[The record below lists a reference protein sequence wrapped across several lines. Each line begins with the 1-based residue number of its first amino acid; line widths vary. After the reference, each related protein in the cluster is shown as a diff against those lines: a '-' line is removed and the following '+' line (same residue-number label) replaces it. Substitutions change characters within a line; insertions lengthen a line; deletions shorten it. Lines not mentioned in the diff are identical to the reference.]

1 MIGGNVSEGR
11 RMGRTGKLVIVGVVV
26 LVLAQGGGY
35 LLLASRTSDSPPP
48 AALDPAPS
56 TTAGQATGTTQADG
70 AATPDGTWQV
80 GDDGSSYVGYR
91 VKEQLA
97 FLDSPS
103 EAVGRSTAVTGTM
116 EVAGDTVEKVRIEA
130 DLTRLTS
137 DESRRDNAIRRL
149 GLESDQFP
157 TAVFELTEPVRLDRE
172 PADGQ
177 QVTGEGKGRLTVH
190 GVTREVTA
198 DLQGRWDGS
207 TIQVAGRMPVR
218 MSDFQI
224 TPPRVG
230 PVVSI
235 EDDLTVEF
243 RLTFVPA

>member
-1 MIGGNVSEGR
+1 VAGVQGR
-11 RMGRTGKLVIVGVVV
+11 RGRLLAAGAVV
-26 LVLAQGGGY
+26 LVLALLGGGW
-35 LLLASRTSDSPPP
+35 LLLSARNAD
-48 AALDPAPS
+48 APAPAS
-56 TTAGQATGTTQADG
+56 LDAAPEATTATTAEAAQPDAGTADG
-70 AATPDGTWQV
+70 SWRVRA
-80 GDDGSSYVGYR
+80 DGSSFVGYR
-91 VKEQLA
+91 VRERLA
-97 FLDSPS
+97 SLASAS
-103 EAVGRSTAVTGTM
+103 EAVGRSTQVSGTM
-116 EVAGDTVEKVRIEA
+116 QVAGDQVEAVKVEA
-130 DLTRLTS
+130 DLRGLTS
-137 DESRRDNAIRRL
+137 DEGRRDNAIRRL

-157 TAVFELTEPVRLDRE
+157 TAVFELAEPLRLGRE
-172 PADGQ
+172 PANGR

-198 DLQGRWDGS
+198 ALQGRWDGS

>member
-1 MIGGNVSEGR
+1 VAGIQGR
-11 RMGRTGKLVIVGVVV
+11 RGWLLAAGAAV
-26 LVLAQGGGY
+26 LVLALLGGGW
-35 LLLASRTSDSPPP
+35 LLLSARNAD
-48 AALDPAPS
+48 APAPAS
-56 TTAGQATGTTQADG
+56 LDAAPEATTATTAEAAQPDAGTADG
-70 AATPDGTWQV
+70 SWRVRA
-80 GDDGSSYVGYR
+80 DGSSFVGYR
-91 VKEQLA
+91 VRERLA
-97 FLDSPS
+97 SLASAS
-103 EAVGRSTAVTGTM
+103 EAVGRSTQVSGTM
-116 EVAGDTVEKVRIEA
+116 QVAGDQVEAVKVEA
-130 DLTRLTS
+130 DLRGLTS
-137 DESRRDNAIRRL
+137 DEGRRDNAIRRL

>member
-1 MIGGNVSEGR
+1 VAGIQGR
-11 RMGRTGKLVIVGVVV
+11 RGRLLAAGAVV
-26 LVLAQGGGY
+26 LVLALLGGGW
-35 LLLASRTSDSPPP
+35 LLLSARNAD
-48 AALDPAPS
+48 APAPAS
-56 TTAGQATGTTQADG
+56 LDAAPEATTATTAEAAQPDAGTADG
-70 AATPDGTWQV
+70 SWRVRA
-80 GDDGSSYVGYR
+80 DGSSFVGYR
-91 VKEQLA
+91 VRERLA
-97 FLDSPS
+97 SLASAS
-103 EAVGRSTAVTGTM
+103 EAVGRSTQVSGTM
-116 EVAGDTVEKVRIEA
+116 QVAGDQVEAVKVEA
-130 DLTRLTS
+130 DLRGLTS
-137 DESRRDNAIRRL
+137 DEGRRDNAIRRL

-172 PADGQ
+172 PADGR

-198 DLQGRWDGS
+198 DLQGRWDRS

-235 EDDLTVEF
+235 ADDLTVEF

>member
-1 MIGGNVSEGR
+1 VAGIQGR
-11 RMGRTGKLVIVGVVV
+11 RGRLLAAGAAV
-26 LVLAQGGGY
+26 LVLALLGGGW
-35 LLLASRTSDSPPP
+35 LLSARNAD
-48 AALDPAPS
+48 APAPAS
-56 TTAGQATGTTQADG
+56 LDAAPEATTATTAEAAQPDAGTADG
-70 AATPDGTWQV
+70 SWRVRA
-80 GDDGSSYVGYR
+80 DGSSFVGYR
-91 VKEQLA
+91 VRERLA
-97 FLDSPS
+97 SLASAS
-103 EAVGRSTAVTGTM
+103 EAVGRSTQVSGTM
-116 EVAGDTVEKVRIEA
+116 QVAGDQVEAVKVEA
-130 DLTRLTS
+130 DLRGLTS
-137 DESRRDNAIRRL
+137 DEGRRDNAIRRL

>member
-1 MIGGNVSEGR
+1 VAGIQGR
-11 RMGRTGKLVIVGVVV
+11 RGRLLAAGAVV
-26 LVLAQGGGY
+26 LVLVLLGGGW
-35 LLLASRTSDSPPP
+35 LLLSARNAD
-48 AALDPAPS
+48 APAPAS
-56 TTAGQATGTTQADG
+56 LDAAPEATTATTTAEAAQPQAG
-70 AATPDGTWQV
+70 TPDGSWQV
-80 GDDGSSYVGYR
+80 RADGSSFVGYR
-91 VKEQLA
+91 VRERLA
-97 FLDSPS
+97 SLASAS
-103 EAVGRSTAVTGTM
+103 EAVGRSTQVSGTM
-116 EVAGDTVEKVRIEA
+116 RVAGDQVEAVKVEA
-130 DLTRLTS
+130 DLRGLTS
-137 DESRRDNAIRRL
+137 DEGRRDNAIRRL

-157 TAVFELTEPVRLDRE
+157 TAVFELTEPMRLDQE
-172 PADGQ
+172 PANGR

>member
-1 MIGGNVSEGR
+1 VAGIQGR
-11 RMGRTGKLVIVGVVV
+11 RGWLLAAGAAV
-26 LVLAQGGGY
+26 LVLALLGGGW
-35 LLLASRTSDSPPP
+35 LLLSARNAD
-48 AALDPAPS
+48 APAPAS
-56 TTAGQATGTTQADG
+56 LDAAPEATTATTAEAAQPDAGTADG
-70 AATPDGTWQV
+70 SWRVRA
-80 GDDGSSYVGYR
+80 DGSSFVGYR
-91 VKEQLA
+91 VRERLA
-97 FLDSPS
+97 SLASAS
-103 EAVGRSTAVTGTM
+103 EAVGRSTQVSGTM
-116 EVAGDTVEKVRIEA
+116 QVAGDQVEAVKVEA
-130 DLTRLTS
+130 DLRGLTS
-137 DESRRDNAIRRL
+137 DEGRRDNAIRRL

-172 PADGQ
+172 PADGR

>member
-1 MIGGNVSEGR
+1 MAGIQGR
-11 RMGRTGKLVIVGVVV
+11 RGWLLAAGAAV
-26 LVLAQGGGY
+26 LVLALLGGGW
-35 LLLASRTSDSPPP
+35 LLLSARNAD
-48 AALDPAPS
+48 APAPAS
-56 TTAGQATGTTQADG
+56 LDAAPEATTATTTAEAAQPQAG
-70 AATPDGTWQV
+70 TPDGSWQV
-80 GDDGSSYVGYR
+80 RADGSSFVGYR
-91 VKEQLA
+91 VRERLA
-97 FLDSPS
+97 SLASAS
-103 EAVGRSTAVTGTM
+103 EAVGRSTQVSGTM
-116 EVAGDTVEKVRIEA
+116 QVAGDQVEAVKVEA
-130 DLTRLTS
+130 DLRGLTS
-137 DESRRDNAIRRL
+137 DEGRRDNAIRRL

-157 TAVFELTEPVRLDRE
+157 TAVFELAEPMRLDQE
-172 PADGQ
+172 PANGR

>member
-1 MIGGNVSEGR
+1 VAGIQGR
-11 RMGRTGKLVIVGVVV
+11 RGWLLAAGAAV
-26 LVLAQGGGY
+26 LVLALLGGGW
-35 LLLASRTSDSPPP
+35 LLLSARNAD
-48 AALDPAPS
+48 APAPAS
-56 TTAGQATGTTQADG
+56 LDAAPEATTATTAEAAQPDAGTADG
-70 AATPDGTWQV
+70 SWRVRA
-80 GDDGSSYVGYR
+80 DGSSFVGYR
-91 VKEQLA
+91 VRERLA
-97 FLDSPS
+97 SLASAS
-103 EAVGRSTAVTGTM
+103 EAVGRSTQVSGTM
-116 EVAGDTVEKVRIEA
+116 QVAGDQVEAVKVEA
-130 DLTRLTS
+130 DLRGLTS
-137 DESRRDNAIRRL
+137 DEGRRDNAIRRL

-235 EDDLTVEF
+235 EDDLTVEL

>member
-1 MIGGNVSEGR
+1 VAGIQGR
-11 RMGRTGKLVIVGVVV
+11 RGRLLAAGAAV
-26 LVLAQGGGY
+26 LVLALLGGGW
-35 LLLASRTSDSPPP
+35 LLLSARNAD
-48 AALDPAPS
+48 APAPAS
-56 TTAGQATGTTQADG
+56 LDAAPEATTATTAEAAQPDAGTADG
-70 AATPDGTWQV
+70 SWRVRA
-80 GDDGSSYVGYR
+80 DGSSFVGYR
-91 VKEQLA
+91 VRERLA
-97 FLDSPS
+97 SLASAS
-103 EAVGRSTAVTGTM
+103 EAVGRSTQVSGTM
-116 EVAGDTVEKVRIEA
+116 QVAGDQVEAVKVEA
-130 DLTRLTS
+130 DLRGLTS
-137 DESRRDNAIRRL
+137 DEGRRDNAIRRL

-172 PADGQ
+172 PANGR

>member
-1 MIGGNVSEGR
+1 VAGIQGR
-11 RMGRTGKLVIVGVVV
+11 RGRLLAAGAAV
-26 LVLAQGGGY
+26 LVLALLGGGW
-35 LLLASRTSDSPPP
+35 LLLSARNAD
-48 AALDPAPS
+48 APAPAS
-56 TTAGQATGTTQADG
+56 LDAAPEATTATTAEAAQPDAGTADG
-70 AATPDGTWQV
+70 SWRVRA
-80 GDDGSSYVGYR
+80 DGSSFVGYR
-91 VKEQLA
+91 VRERLA
-97 FLDSPS
+97 SLASAS
-103 EAVGRSTAVTGTM
+103 EAVGRSTQVSGTM
-116 EVAGDTVEKVRIEA
+116 QVAGDQVEAVKVEA
-130 DLTRLTS
+130 DLRGLTS
-137 DESRRDNAIRRL
+137 DEGRRDNAIRRL

-172 PADGQ
+172 PADGR

-235 EDDLTVEF
+235 ADDLTVEF